1 MDDKENS
8 TAEGLSP
15 TAPLTMPRDYRRTL
29 AEPPPLAT
37 GLHTVKPGDIARP
50 PNHTHAVCPRYSGL
64 KSHRTPTPGLPPWL
78 RALQSYVPTLRTLA
92 RVRTR

>member
-37 GLHTVKPGDIARP
+37 GLHTV
-50 PNHTHAVCPRYSGL
+50 
-64 KSHRTPTPGLPPWL
+64 
-78 RALQSYVPTLRTLA
+78 
-92 RVRTR
+92 